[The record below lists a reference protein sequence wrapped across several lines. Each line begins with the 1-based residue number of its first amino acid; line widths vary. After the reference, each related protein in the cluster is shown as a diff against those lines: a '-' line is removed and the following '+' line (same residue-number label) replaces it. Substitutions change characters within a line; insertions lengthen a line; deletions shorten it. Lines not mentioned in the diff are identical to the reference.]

1 MDKLFNTPFEAGL
14 HALLVLSV
22 IAPSSATVDRIAAY
36 DFISIYGKDFGI
48 TEFNLHGN
56 NVFNSSEFPTKRSL
70 ITEGIKQKVLDGMI
84 SVSRTTSGFKYRL
97 SKAGAVYVESLNTSY
112 SQQYLDAVRSVD
124 ETYCNLPD
132 VDLLKIINSKALK
145 ALKRIKR

>member
-1 MDKLFNTPFEAGL
+1 M
-14 HALLVLSV
+14 
-22 IAPSSATVDRIAAY
+22 
-36 DFISIYGKDFGI
+36 
-48 TEFNLHGN
+48 
-56 NVFNSSEFPTKRSL
+56 
-70 ITEGIKQKVLDGMI
+70 
-84 SVSRTTSGFKYRL
+84 